1 MLPLKLMYL
10 RTVTKIVRFLVQ
22 RPRVVF
28 CCFASN
34 SKQWSDRYI
43 WCMAMCVYI
52 LLTLTQFLVVLAF
65 HMAMVYVECLV
76 GPAKQLFVLTF

>member
-1 MLPLKLMYL
+1 MFSVALLAIPSSGQIAIFGAWQC
-10 RTVTKIVRFLVQ
+10 VTHL
-22 RPRVVF
+22 
-28 CCFASN
+28 
-34 SKQWSDRYI
+34 
-43 WCMAMCVYI
+43 YI